1 MPRTAPIVDPK
12 AKEKII
18 ARLRSVA
25 GHMNAVIRMVEE
37 DRYCMDVLKQTQAIQ
52 SAITRANAA
61 LLERHLN
68 HCVSSAIRSNRPHE
82 RERVIGELLEIFEKG
97 KPK

>member
-1 MPRTAPIVDPK
+1 MPRVAPIVDPK
-12 AKEKII
+12 AKEKIL

-37 DRYCMDVLKQTQAIQ
+37 DRYCMDVLKQTRAIQ
-52 SAITRANAA
+52 SAITRANSA

-68 HCVSSAIRSNRPHE
+68 HCVSAAIRSNQPRE
-82 RERVIGELLEIFEKG
+82 RERVIGELLEIFDKG
-97 KPK
+97 QPR

>member
-1 MPRTAPIVDPK
+1 MPRTAPVVDPK
-12 AKEKII
+12 AKEKIL

-68 HCVSSAIRSNRPHE
+68 HCVSAAIRSNQLHE

-97 KPK
+97 QPR

>member
-1 MPRTAPIVDPK
+1 MPRTAPIIDPK
-12 AKEKII
+12 AKEKIL

-68 HCVSSAIRSNRPHE
+68 HCVSAAIRSNQTHE

-97 KPK
+97 QPK